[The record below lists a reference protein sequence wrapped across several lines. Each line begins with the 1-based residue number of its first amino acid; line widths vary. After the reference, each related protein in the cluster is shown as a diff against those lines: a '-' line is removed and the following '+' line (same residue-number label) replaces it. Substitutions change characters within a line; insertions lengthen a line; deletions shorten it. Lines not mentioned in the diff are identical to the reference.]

1 MHPQANLNLWLV
13 VLTALFS
20 FTPILTV
27 IDRRSPPVID
37 TIFDPAT
44 YKKEVTIIQYSVC
57 IVLIPAADLLLD
69 YVSTLF
75 RRAVAMEKPISS
87 GAVVRLTDAE
97 RLLFII
103 GVALQSSKYFLDTT
117 RDLYTISLING
128 CLDNTIAF
136 ILLAPIIMFLG
147 RCTSIFTT
155 ARTHTIIVNMVLGI
169 LFRTFGRYMRYDA
182 VSFRTLNY
190 VGTFFLLSACLI
202 YGFLILLCMRSYF
215 QQHFSVKMNV
225 QSFITWL
232 FQPLL
237 KKRTDNDQHP
247 EMTKDLDKEL
257 YTNYIPALHIASS
270 CTIIV
275 ATSIFHFQPNV
286 AYLII
291 FAEVTVLVIEL
302 RIRKNEIARAL
313 VCTYS
318 SSSSSSVKST
328 IRNYCYHSIHL
339 FPQRFSI
346 LIGAFQLSF
355 TFPNAL

>member
-1 MHPQANLNLWLV
+1 
-13 VLTALFS
+13 
-20 FTPILTV
+20 
-27 IDRRSPPVID
+27 
-37 TIFDPAT
+37 
-44 YKKEVTIIQYSVC
+44 
-57 IVLIPAADLLLD
+57 
-69 YVSTLF
+69 
-75 RRAVAMEKPISS
+75 
-87 GAVVRLTDAE
+87 
-97 RLLFII
+97 
-103 GVALQSSKYFLDTT
+103 
-117 RDLYTISLING
+117 
-128 CLDNTIAF
+128 
-136 ILLAPIIMFLG
+136 MFLG

-190 VGTFFLLSACLI
+190 IGTFFLLSACLI

-247 EMTKDLDKEL
+247 EMTKDLDEEL

-286 AYLII
+286 AYLVI
-291 FAEVTVLVIEL
+291 FAEVTILVIEL

-313 VCTYS
+313 VRTYS
-318 SSSSSSVKST
+318 LFSSSSVKST
-328 IRNYCYHSIHL
+328 IRNYCYQSIHL
-339 FPQRFSI
+339 LPQRFSI

-355 TFPNAL
+355 KFPNAL